1 MSIDGLGLP
10 APDANE
16 PAKEGE
22 KTENPTVESS
32 SPAPVEQVNQQNSE
46 QSNAEQPAPTQE
58 SAPATTDVTSTS
70 DSPLVVGDQ
79 NAGQVATTEDSAVL
93 TVNESAPLTPEQVR
107 QQNIDKLLSRMAPVG
122 TKANFKILIYGPP
135 GGTKSSFLN
144 IPNCLVY
151 DQEGGLIS
159 IKSWCKQSGQ
169 PVAENLQ
176 SIPFT
181 SFAQADFLLDNLT
194 NKIPELDFVK
204 VFAIDTM
211 NDFHRKALMNEVVAK
226 AHRNAPTSVSRWVPQ
241 TEHHQENNEKMLD
254 FVRRIRDLDRDV
266 VLLAHSKTVEPKGKP
281 AKTYPDFSESMANKI
296 EAMMDLV
303 GYMEMVEANGEHF
316 PVMRVAADAGIHAK
330 TRVPLPA
337 LIKNPT
343 YAQLRKAW
351 EDLVES

>member
-1 MSIDGLGLP
+1 MSIEGLGLP
-10 APDANE
+10 SPDAE
-16 PAKEGE
+16 PVKEGE
-22 KTENPTVESS
+22 QTENPTPTPPSAE
-32 SPAPVEQVNQQNSE
+32 SPAL
-46 QSNAEQPAPTQE
+46 TQE
-58 SAPATTDVTSTS
+58 SAPATTDATSS
-70 DSPLVVGDQ
+70 DSPLDAGEQ
-79 NAGQVATTEDSAVL
+79 NVEQGATTAPTVPSIE
-93 TVNESAPLTPEQVR
+93 VNEPPQQKTPEQIR
-107 QQNIDKLLSRMAPVG
+107 QENIDKLLSRMAPVG
-122 TKANFKILIYGPP
+122 TKQNFKILIYGPP

-159 IKSWCKQSGQ
+159 IKSWCKQSGT

-281 AKTYPDFSESMANKI
+281 AKTYPDFSESLANKI
-296 EAMMDLV
+296 EAMMDIV
-303 GYMEMVEANGEHF
+303 GYMEMVEENGDHF

-343 YAQLRKAW
+343 YAQLRAAW
-351 EDLVES
+351 EDLVNS